1 MSDFKL
7 HPNPQDSK
15 YYELLQKHAK
25 DKDII
30 FQLGVFQ
37 RRMYFTRTII
47 HYEIFKKIQELPGS
61 IADCGVYKGESMF
74 NWARF
79 LEMYCPG
86 DRTRVVY
93 GFDDFKGL
101 RDFDSAKDMEGG
113 HPGAFEGGYSAES
126 FKSTVLEL
134 INLFNNDSFCTSNT

>member
-47 HYEIFKKIQELPGS
+47 HYEIFKMIQELPGS

-93 GFDDFKGL
+93 
-101 RDFDSAKDMEGG
+101 
-113 HPGAFEGGYSAES
+113 
-126 FKSTVLEL
+126 
-134 INLFNNDSFCTSNT
+134 